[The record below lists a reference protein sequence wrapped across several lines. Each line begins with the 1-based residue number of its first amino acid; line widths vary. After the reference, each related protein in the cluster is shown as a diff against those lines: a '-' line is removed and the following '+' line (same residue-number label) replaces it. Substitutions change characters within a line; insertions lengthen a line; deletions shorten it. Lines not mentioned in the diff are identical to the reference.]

1 MRTVLYTLLGCE
13 RRVSVVKFCFLP
25 TRKSEGGYHQ
35 SKTWRGRRTN
45 WGTFWENSLETPELQ
60 AHNFLEKV
68 AKKPWNIEFH
78 GFFMVDSKGFEP
90 STSRMRTERS
100 PNWAT
105 SPSLFSLNKS
115 YLFRLCNLLECL
127 GPCYVAFALP
137 AELRAHIG
145 HFSSKKV
152 AKNGFSGYSFL
163 RGKSGKSDCWLER
176 DRSRGMCVHMDANVV
191 RSQGGKFSAHGLR
204 CMVWWKC
211 WTRSRCKK
219 HYPPVFQ

>member
-35 SKTWRGRRTN
+35 SKKWRGMRTN

-127 GPCYVAFALP
+127 GPCYIALALP
-137 AELRAHIG
+137 AELWAHVTS
-145 HFSSKKV
+145 FSSKMV
-152 AKNGFSGYSFL
+152 TF
-163 RGKSGKSDCWLER
+163 WLM
-176 DRSRGMCVHMDANVV
+176 SC
-191 RSQGGKFSAHGLR
+191 
-204 CMVWWKC
+204 
-211 WTRSRCKK
+211 
-219 HYPPVFQ
+219 